1 MIDSLEFELVVIIMT
16 VIITSAFGGLL
27 TYFKKKTI
35 CLQQLADDVQ
45 TLKKQTYRIE
55 KALIVLVKLQEETV
69 ATLHPDIKP
78 EWEDIVKELLKNDI

>member
-1 MIDSLEFELVVIIMT
+1 MT
-16 VIITSAFGGLL
+16 LIITSAFGGLL
-27 TYFKKKTI
+27 AYFKKKTI

-69 ATLHPDIKP
+69 STLHPDIKP